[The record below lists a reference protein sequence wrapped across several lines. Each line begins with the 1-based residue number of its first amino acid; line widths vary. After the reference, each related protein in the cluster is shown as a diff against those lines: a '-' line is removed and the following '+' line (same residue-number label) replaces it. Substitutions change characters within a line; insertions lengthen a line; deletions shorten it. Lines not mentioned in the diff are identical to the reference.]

1 MIDSQGDNLTKETPS
16 HHLRLILLLIVIG
29 LVATATRFYLNSADK
44 FPAGDRIWS
53 VSLTANLY
61 SPEPG
66 GKVRISTPWDT
77 NSVRLYGMTMLHPGM
92 KMQRTKK
99 DISAREAVFIANRQG
114 NLSVQIDYQ
123 IHSSS
128 LPLTNTASAR
138 LTENN
143 RSKWL
148 AASNDYP
155 SDSPF
160 INQLI
165 DDLKI
170 KQENSDTIE
179 TVKTIFEYLSEKI
192 IIRKDASQDVVEIL
206 RTGHGSKLGSNLAAI
221 TLSRAAHLPA
231 RLVSGITLSE
241 AFENPAPVYWIE
253 IYYEN
258 KWHAFDIAN
267 GYFDYL
273 PPEYVPFSKGKPGI
287 AEVENLQVKSL
298 DWLINY
304 SAPQRGMFVSDNSN
318 PLQILD
324 LTRLPAMVREELTI
338 LLLLPFG
345 VLATVIL
352 RHLVG
357 VRTFGTFS
365 PTLLALA
372 AVFVDWLTAVIAFS
386 LITTLGVIGSSV
398 ALPKIKL
405 SRAPRLSIIFTLVA
419 IIMAFVASLLGY
431 TSPTEQ
437 GGLILLPIV
446 ILTTLVDN
454 IYSTLDERGLH
465 VVTLRLFWT
474 ILAALTSL
482 LILLQTNIGNWLLI
496 YPEFHIFTIA
506 VIIAIGHYD
515 KKQLTDIRGLKW
527 LKEAKSKNAKTSDAD

>member
-1 MIDSQGDNLTKETPS
+1 MIDSQGNNFPKKAAS

-29 LVATATRFYLNSADK
+29 LTATATRFYLNSADR

-53 VSLTANLY
+53 VSLTSSLY

-99 DISAREAVFIANRQG
+99 DISAREAVFIATREG
-114 NLSVQIDYQ
+114 NLSIQINYL

-128 LPLTNTASAR
+128 LPLANATSVR
-138 LTENN
+138 LTEKD

-148 AASNDYP
+148 AATDDYP

-160 INQLI
+160 ISQLV
-165 DDLKI
+165 DELK
-170 KQENSDTIE
+170 KQQANPATSE
-179 TVKTIFEYLSEKI
+179 TVKTIFEYLSEKTL
-192 IIRKDASQDVVEIL
+192 IRKDASQDVIEIL
-206 RTGHGSKLGSNLAAI
+206 KTGHGSKLGSNLAAI

-231 RLVSGITLSE
+231 RLVSGIALSE
-241 AFENPAPVYWIE
+241 SFESPAPVYWVE

-258 KWHAFDIAN
+258 KWHSFDIAN
-267 GYFDYL
+267 GYFDHL
-273 PPEYVPFSKGKPGI
+273 PAEYVPFSKGKNSI
-287 AEVENLQVKSL
+287 VEVENLQLKSA
-298 DWLINY
+298 DWLIHH
-304 SAPQRGMFVSDNSN
+304 SAPQRGMFVSDNSSA
-318 PLQILD
+318 LQMMD
-324 LTRLPAMVREELTI
+324 LTRLPVMVREELTV

-345 VLATVIL
+345 VLITVLL
-352 RHLVG
+352 RNIVG

-372 AVFVDWLTAVIAFS
+372 AVFVDWLTAILAFS
-386 LITTLGVIGSSV
+386 LITALGVLGSSV

-405 SRAPRLSIIFTLVA
+405 NRTPRLSIIFTLVA
-419 IIMAFVASLLGY
+419 IIMAFVASFIGY
-431 TSPTEQ
+431 VSPTEQ
-437 GGLILLPIV
+437 GGMILLPIV

-465 VVTLRLFWT
+465 VVALRLFWT
-474 ILAALTSL
+474 IVAALSSL
-482 LILLQTNIGNWLLI
+482 LILLQTGLGNWLLI
-496 YPEFHIFTIA
+496 YPEFHVFTIA
-506 VIIAIGHYD
+506 IIIAIGHYD
-515 KKQLTDIRGLKW
+515 YRQLTDMPGLQW
-527 LKEAKSKNAKTSDAD
+527 MKEAKVKSTKATGSD